1 MRILMTGGTGFVGQH
16 LASFFLEKGH
26 RVVATGTSDAHP
38 LIGQKDFEY
47 LRADTTQAGFWQDEV
62 GQAEAIVNLA
72 GRTIFH
78 RWTKAYKRQIL
89 DSRILTTRNLVDALP
104 SDRKVAFL
112 STSAVGYYG
121 NRGDET
127 LTEDAIAGT
136 DFLAE
141 VGIQW
146 EAEAMRASSANHR
159 VVIMRFSVIL
169 GANGGALAQMVPAYR
184 MYAGGALGSGR
195 QWFPWIHLDDLMAA
209 VDFCL
214 ADQDLSGAVNFCA
227 PGIVTSKGFA
237 QALGRALHRPAVLK
251 VPTFALRMAMGEMG
265 AVLLNS
271 HRAIPARLVQAG
283 FEFRYPDVDDA
294 LQNLL
299 A

>member
-1 MRILMTGGTGFVGQH
+1 MRILITGGTGFVGQH
-16 LASFFLEKGH
+16 LAGFLLEKGH
-26 RVVATGTSDAHP
+26 WVVATGTSDRHP
-38 LIGQKDFEY
+38 LSGQKDFEY
-47 LRADTTQAGFWQDEV
+47 VRADTTQTGAWQDEV
-62 GQAEAIVNLA
+62 GKAEAIVNLA

-78 RWTKAYKRQIL
+78 RWTKAYKRQIV

-121 NRGDET
+121 NRGDEK
-127 LTEDAIAGT
+127 LTEDATAGT

-146 EAEAMRASSANHR
+146 EAEAMRASSAHR
-159 VVIMRFSVIL
+159 VVIMRFSVVL
-169 GANGGALAQMVPAYR
+169 GADGGALAQMVPAYR
-184 MYAGGALGSGR
+184 MYAGGAMGSGR
-195 QWFPWIHLDDLMAA
+195 QWFPWIHMDDLMAA

-214 ADQDLSGAVNFCA
+214 ADQDLRGPFNFCA
-227 PGIVTSKGFA
+227 PGSVTSKDFA
-237 QALGRALHRPAVLK
+237 RSLGRALHRPAVLK
-251 VPTFALRMAMGEMG
+251 VPTFALRIAMGEMG
-265 AVLLNS
+265 SVLLNS
-271 HRAIPARLVQAG
+271 QRTIPARLVQAG

-299 A
+299 S

>member
-1 MRILMTGGTGFVGQH
+1 MRIMITGGSGFVGQH
-16 LASFFLEKGH
+16 LARFFLEKGH
-26 RVVATGTSDAHP
+26 RIVATGTSDAHP
-38 LIGQKDFEY
+38 LIGQKNFEY
-47 LRADTTQAGFWQDEV
+47 IQADTTQAGAWQDEV
-62 GQAEAIVNLA
+62 GKAEAIVNLA
-72 GRTIFH
+72 GRSIFH
-78 RWTKAYKRQIL
+78 RWTNAYKQEIM

-104 SDRKVAFL
+104 STKKVSLL

-127 LTEDAIAGT
+127 LTEDATAGT

-146 EAEAMRASSANHR
+146 ENEAMRASAVNHR
-159 VVIMRFSVIL
+159 VVIMRFSVVL
-169 GANGGALAQMVPAYR
+169 GPNGGALAQMVPAYK

-214 ADQDLSGAVNFCA
+214 ERQDLSGPVNFCA
-227 PGIVTSKGFA
+227 PGSVTSKGFA
-237 QALGRALHRPAVLK
+237 KALGRALHRPAILK

-265 AVLLNS
+265 SVLLNS
-271 HRAIPARLVQAG
+271 QRAIPARLMQAG
-283 FEFRYPDVDDA
+283 FEFQYPDVDDA
-294 LQNLL
+294 LQHLL